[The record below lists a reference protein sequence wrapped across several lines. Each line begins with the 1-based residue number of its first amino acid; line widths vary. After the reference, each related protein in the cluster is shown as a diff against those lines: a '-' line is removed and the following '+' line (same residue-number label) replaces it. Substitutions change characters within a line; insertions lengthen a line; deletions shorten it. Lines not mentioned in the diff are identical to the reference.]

1 MATTTPKST
10 IITLRL
16 SHELHNLCKAQAD
29 KEEIPVSY
37 VIRRAIRAGLKAE
50 TKPVPKSTETTLPED
65 WE

>member
-16 SHELHNLCKAQAD
+16 SHELHDLCKAVAD

-37 VIRRAIRAGLKAE
+37 VIRRAIKKGLNTE
-50 TKPVPKSTETTLPED
+50 SKPVVKSTEVEMPE